1 VKIKIAEHTG
11 FCFGVKRAVQ
21 TAEETALKSK
31 EPVITL
37 GPLIHNQE
45 EVERLRKLG
54 IKELAEGELQGYGSI
69 LIRAHGIGPNL
80 YRDLQEKGYKIID
93 TTCPHV
99 RKAQTLANEAQKQGY
114 QVIVLGDKNHA
125 EVQGIQAWTENNAII
140 VSSLEEL
147 QEIELSLYNK
157 VAILAQTTEKEEKF
171 AAAVKYL
178 HGKVLDLKVLP
189 TICTATRIRQ
199 EAAAKLAQEV
209 DLMIVIGGKNS
220 SNTQKLAEICQNYNI
235 PVYCLEKATELQPSW
250 FQKQLTVGV
259 TAGASTPDWIIKE
272 VIEKMEE
279 INEGLMKETN
289 EEQMEEVNEERQEF
303 QEEYNIKN
311 FQPGDMVEGTIVQI
325 NNDEVLVDIGGKSEG
340 IVPLTELPNDKV
352 NPKEYLQIGEKILVE
367 VLKEDREGNIL
378 LSCKE
383 AYFNEA
389 MDKLAKA
396 KETGEIIEA
405 PVIEVIK
412 GGLLVDVGIKGFVP
426 ASQVERT
433 FVEDFQNYLQKKLR
447 LKVIEFEP
455 EKKKIVLSQ
464 RIVLE
469 EEYAKKRNALW
480 EQLAEGETRKGIVK
494 KVMKFGVFVDIGGID
509 GLLHVSELG
518 WGKVNHPSEVLQEG
532 DEVEVY
538 VLKVDYDNQKVSLS
552 LKKLLA
558 DPWQEALNNY
568 QVNSIVKGIVAR
580 IMPFGAFVELE
591 PGLEGLLHISKISE
605 KRINKVEEILKEG
618 QKVDVKIVEIDADKK
633 RISLSIKDI
642 TTDKEKKEYQT
653 YIEQQPNEASITIRD
668 TIGDTMG
675 NTLENLIK
683 KKKAKSTDSKQNS
696 KEDSKE
702 SSKQSSKQ
710 SKK

>member
-1 VKIKIAEHTG
+1 MKIKVAEHAG

-37 GPLIHNQE
+37 GPLIHNRE
-45 EVERLRKLG
+45 EVERLQKLG
-54 IKELAEGELQGYGSI
+54 IKELAEGGLQGYGSI
-69 LIRAHGIGPNL
+69 LIRTHGIGPNL
-80 YRDLQEKGYKIID
+80 YRDLQGKGYKIID

-114 QVIVLGDKNHA
+114 QVIILGDKNHA

-147 QEIELSLYNK
+147 QEIELSLYSK
-157 VAILAQTTEKEEKF
+157 VAVLAQTTEKEEKF
-171 AAAVKYL
+171 AAVVKYL

-189 TICTATRIRQ
+189 TICTATKIRQ

-220 SNTQKLAEICQNYNI
+220 SNTQKLAEVCRNYNI

-272 VIEKMEE
+272 VIKKMEE
-279 INEGLMKETN
+279 YN
-289 EEQMEEVNEERQEF
+289 VN
-303 QEEYNIKN
+303 I
-311 FQPGDMVEGTIVQI
+311 FQPGDMIEGTIVQI
-325 NNDEVLVDIGGKSEG
+325 NNDEVLVDVGGKSEG
-340 IVPLTELPNDKV
+340 IVPLSELPNDKV
-352 NPKEYLQIGEKILVE
+352 NPKEYLQVGEKLLVE
-367 VLKEDREGNIL
+367 VIKEDREGNLL
-378 LSCKE
+378 LSCKK
-383 AYFNEA
+383 AYLNEA
-389 MDKLAKA
+389 LEKLAKA
-396 KETGEIIEA
+396 KETGAIIEA

-433 FVEDFQNYLQKKLR
+433 FVEDFQSYLQKKLR

-455 EKKKIVLSQ
+455 DQKKVVLSQ

-469 EEYAKKRNALW
+469 EEYAQKRDTLW
-480 EQLAEGETRKGIVK
+480 EQLGEGETRKGVVK
-494 KVMKFGVFVDIGGID
+494 KIMNFGAFVDIGGID
-509 GLLHVSELG
+509 GLLHISELG

-538 VLKVDYDNQKVSLS
+538 VLKVDHANEKVALS
-552 LKKLLA
+552 LKELLA

-568 QVNSIVKGIVAR
+568 QINNIVKGTVVR
-580 IMPFGAFVELE
+580 IMPFGAFVELQ
-591 PGLEGLLHISKISE
+591 PGVEGLLHISRIAE
-605 KRINKVEEILKEG
+605 KHINKVDEVLKVG
-618 QKVDVKIVEIDADKK
+618 QEVDVKIIELDADKK

-642 TTDKEKKEYQT
+642 TTDKEKEDYQA
-653 YIEQQPNEASITIRD
+653 YMEQQSDEAGVTIGD

-675 NTLENLIK
+675 KTMEKLVEK
-683 KKKAKSTDSKQNS
+683 TKAKS
-696 KEDSKE
+696 
-702 SSKQSSKQ
+702 
-710 SKK
+710 KK